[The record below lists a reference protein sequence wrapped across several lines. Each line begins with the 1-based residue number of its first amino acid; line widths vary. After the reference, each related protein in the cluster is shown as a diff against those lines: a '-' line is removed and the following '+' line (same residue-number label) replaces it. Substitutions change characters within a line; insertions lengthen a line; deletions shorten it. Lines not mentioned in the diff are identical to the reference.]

1 MGGWT
6 RGSRALR
13 LPSTAH
19 DMEGASDVK
28 GAEDDARDA
37 CGSARRGARAAAAS
51 SSDESLSVL

>member
-1 MGGWT
+1 MGGWI

-19 DMEGASDVK
+19 DVEGAKD
-28 GAEDDARDA
+28 EA
-37 CGSARRGARAAAAS
+37 CAPAWRGARAAP